1 MNIINKLNIKV
12 LLTVYLLLNLANL
25 HRIGYMAGFA
35 LMCGQVLGE
44 STIINSILFYVCVA
58 YAIIIHIALI
68 ASIVLV
74 YLGKHR
80 PFIIVSI
87 IDFVVYA
94 LMVISLQF
102 IYPFSLVILIS
113 HLFIFSL
120 LLLFYNKKQTI
131 SFAK

>member
-1 MNIINKLNIKV
+1 MNIINKLNIKI
-12 LLTVYLLLNLANL
+12 LLTVYLLLNLANQ

-35 LMCGQVLGE
+35 LMCGKVLGE
-44 STIINSILFYVCVA
+44 STIINSILFYACVV
-58 YAIIIHIALI
+58 YGIIIHIALI

-74 YLGKHR
+74 YRGKHR

-94 LMVISLQF
+94 LMAMSLQF
-102 IYPFSLVILIS
+102 IFPFSLVILIS
-113 HLFIFSL
+113 HLLILSL
-120 LLLFYNKKQTI
+120 LLLFYYKKQTI